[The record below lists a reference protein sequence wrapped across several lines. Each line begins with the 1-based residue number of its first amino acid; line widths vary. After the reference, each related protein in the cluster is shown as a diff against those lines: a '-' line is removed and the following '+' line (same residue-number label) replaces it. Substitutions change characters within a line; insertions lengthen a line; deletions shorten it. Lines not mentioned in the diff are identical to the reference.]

1 MRVIHGI
8 NFFCVGIKAAVL
20 LTEALPCMHWH
31 AARLVRSFQ
40 VVLALINLMTQ
51 TTVTR
56 YVCICCEQRGTFTS
70 AFSTIKSA
78 RIHIGKSRKCGAAGL
93 GIREITLGTRQTDTM
108 VGGSGA
114 AGPAPDLRHQPPG
127 WTHFRK
133 QNVGLGYTIYIHS
146 IGFSKLVCSTFV
158 T

>member
-31 AARLVRSFQ
+31 AARVARSFQ
-40 VVLALINLMTQ
+40 VVLALINLMTL

-70 AFSTIKSA
+70 AFSRATIT
-78 RIHIGKSRKCGAAGL
+78 RKDSHGQISQVRSCRLKHTRNYAGNKAD
-93 GIREITLGTRQTDTM
+93 QHH
-108 VGGSGA
+108 GGRLRRSTA

-133 QNVGLGYTIYIHS
+133 QNVGLGYTIYM
-146 IGFSKLVCSTFV
+146 
-158 T
+158 